1 MIVLDASVVLKWVLR
16 DEAGASAALVW
27 RHRHLEGMERV
38 AVPTLMF
45 YEVANAMVFSG
56 RLTAEQADE
65 SWDGLEAMGLAVHS
79 LESGSMLRAMELAR
93 TAGTSVYDACYV
105 ALAEAL
111 GCDFVTADT
120 KLARKLE
127 AVPLECRVRVI

>member
-65 SWDGLEAMGLAVHS
+65 SWDV
-79 LESGSMLRAMELAR
+79 ESGSMLRAMELAR